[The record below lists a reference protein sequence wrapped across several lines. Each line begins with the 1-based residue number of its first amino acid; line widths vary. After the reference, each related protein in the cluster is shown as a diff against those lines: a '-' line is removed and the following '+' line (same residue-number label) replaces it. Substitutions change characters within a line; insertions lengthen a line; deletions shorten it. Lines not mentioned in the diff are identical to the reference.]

1 MDPSCKLCSA
11 APETRQRFVAE
22 CSVFEIERYIF
33 KQRMANYTAS
43 CIDQQDPDTFTRLK
57 LDPSAMVKPSVA
69 DECGLTQ
76 VELYTREYIHE
87 THTKKSRLIK
97 TYFNQLEILTKCSNM
112 NNVNSTAVHKYTSFK
127 F

>member
-1 MDPSCKLCSA
+1 MDPTRKLCSA
-11 APETRQRFVAE
+11 APETRQHFVAE
-22 CSVFEIERYIF
+22 CSVFEIERNIF
-33 KQRMANYTAS
+33 KQRMANYTAP
-43 CIDQQDPDTFTRLK
+43 CIDQQDPDTFTRLV

-97 TYFNQLEILTKCSNM
+97 TYFNKLESLTKCSNM
-112 NNVNSTAVHKYTSFK
+112 NNVISTAVHKYTSFK